1 MVGRN
6 SGVRRTWEY
15 IGHHVIHYSDLFLLC
30 EQDRNDP
37 ECEPPFIAN
46 LLPHELYGMISF
58 ILKRMREIDTEAME
72 LQRQAKVQRGLIP
85 LQYRGRERQYFR
97 MKIPKTSHHRSSELY
112 NAEFINDTDDGFDTC
127 QGVFVTLERALG
139 FLFNEIG
146 FRVEKPP
153 EKFVE
158 RILKLYPEY
167 EPLIQRNIE
176 VARLFQSQA
185 TCPASTASSS
195 VQVLN
200 IQLSDEERMVLHH
213 ELCRFFSTEDHAPL
227 MQLLLGGKSERK
239 LLFKANQNRLV
250 EVFRRLHYHRRIFST
265 QTHLRNWLCGSFTYQ
280 SKSGESQLNINTVWD
295 ILTKAKGEPSS
306 RSRICRFDWLP
317 YKTQAVRSRHS

>member
-72 LQRQAKVQRGLIP
+72 LQRQAKVQQGLIP
-85 LQYRGRERQYFR
+85 LQYRGRELQYFR
-97 MKIPKTSHHRSSELY
+97 MRLPKTSHHRSTELY
-112 NAEFINDTDDGFDTC
+112 NAEFINDTDDGYDTC

-139 FLFNEIG
+139 FLFREIG
-146 FRVEKPP
+146 FRFGLPP
-153 EKFVE
+153 AKFVE

-176 VARLFQSQA
+176 AGRLSRSQE
-185 TCPASTASSS
+185 TSLTSEASSS
-195 VQVLN
+195 GPVLN
-200 IQLSDEERMVLHH
+200 LHLSDEERSALFQ
-213 ELCRFFSTEDHAPL
+213 ELGRFFSREDHEPL
-227 MQLLLGGKSERK
+227 MQLLRGGTAERK
-239 LLFKANQNRLV
+239 LFFKANQNRLV
-250 EVFRRLHYHRRIFST
+250 EVFRRLHYHRRLFST
-265 QTHLRNWLCGSFTYQ
+265 QTHLRNWICHSFTYQ
-280 SKSGESQLNINTVWD
+280 SKSGVAPMNANTVWD

-317 YKTQAVRSRHS
+317 YKTQTVRSRHS

>member
-72 LQRQAKVQRGLIP
+72 LQRQAKVQRGFIP
-85 LQYRGRERQYFR
+85 LQYRGRELQYFR
-97 MKIPKTSHHRSSELY
+97 MRMPKTRHHRSSELY
-112 NAEFINDTDDGFDTC
+112 NAEFINDNDDGFDTC
-127 QGVFVTLERALG
+127 QGVFVTLERALV
-139 FLFNEIG
+139 FLFEEIG
-146 FRVEKPP
+146 FRIGSPP

-176 VARLFQSQA
+176 AARLFQSQA
-185 TCPASTASSS
+185 TCPASAASSS

-200 IQLSDEERMVLHH
+200 LHLSDEERSALFQ
-213 ELCRFFSTEDHAPL
+213 ELGRFFSTEDHEPL
-227 MQLLLGGKSERK
+227 MQLLLGGISERK
-239 LLFKANQNRLV
+239 LFFKANQNRLV
-250 EVFRRLHYHRRIFST
+250 EVFRRLKYNGFLLETST
-265 QTHLRNWLCGSFTYQ
+265 EIRDWLCNHF
-280 SKSGESQLNINTVWD
+280 L
-295 ILTKAKGEPSS
+295 
-306 RSRICRFDWLP
+306 
-317 YKTQAVRSRHS
+317 

>member
-1 MVGRN
+1 MVGQN

-46 LLPHELYGMISF
+46 LLPYELYGMISF

-72 LQRQAKVQRGLIP
+72 LYRQTQVQRSFIP
-85 LQYRGRERQYFR
+85 LQYRGRELQYFR
-97 MKIPKTSHHRSSELY
+97 MRMPKTSHHRSTELY

-139 FLFNEIG
+139 FLFSEIG
-146 FRVEKPP
+146 FRFGSPP
-153 EKFVE
+153 EKFLK

-167 EPLIQRNIE
+167 EPVIQRNIE
-176 VARLFQSQA
+176 AARLSRSQEPCL
-185 TCPASTASSS
+185 TLTALPTAR
-195 VQVLN
+195 VLN
-200 IQLSDEERMVLHH
+200 IQLNDKERIALHH
-213 ELCRFFSTEDHAPL
+213 ELCRFFTTEDHEPL
-227 MQLLLGGKSERK
+227 MQLLLGGISERK
-239 LLFKANQNRLV
+239 LFFKANQNRLV

-265 QTHLRNWLCGSFTYQ
+265 QTHLRNWICHSFTYQ
-280 SKSGESQLNINTVWD
+280 SKSDVTPMNANTVWD

-317 YKTQAVRSRHS
+317 YKTQALRSRHS

>member
-1 MVGRN
+1 MVGQN

-58 ILKRMREIDTEAME
+58 ILKRMREIDTEATE
-72 LQRQAKVQRGLIP
+72 LHRQTKAQRGFVP
-85 LQYRGRERQYFR
+85 LQYRGRELQYFR
-97 MKIPKTSHHRSSELY
+97 MRMPKTSHHRSSELY
-112 NAEFINDTDDGFDTC
+112 NAEFINDTDDGYDTC

-139 FLFNEIG
+139 FLFDEIV
-146 FRVEKPP
+146 FRVGEPP
-153 EKFVE
+153 GKFLE

-176 VARLFQSQA
+176 AVRLCRSQA
-185 TCPASTASSS
+185 TSPASAASSS

-200 IQLSDEERMVLHH
+200 IQLSDEERMVLHL
-213 ELCRFFSTEDHAPL
+213 ELCRFFSTEDHEPL
-227 MQLLLGGKSERK
+227 MQLLLGGTYKRK
-239 LLFKANQNRLV
+239 LFFKGNQNRLA
-250 EVFRRLHYHRRIFST
+250 EVFRRLHYHQRIHAT

-280 SKSGESQLNINTVWD
+280 SKSGESQLSLNTVWD

-306 RSRICRFDWLP
+306 RSRICRFDWLS
-317 YKTQAVRSRHS
+317 YKTQTVRSRHS

>member
-72 LQRQAKVQRGLIP
+72 LQRQAKVQQGLIP
-85 LQYRGRERQYFR
+85 LQYRGRELQYFR
-97 MKIPKTSHHRSSELY
+97 MRLPKTSHHRSTELY
-112 NAEFINDTDDGFDTC
+112 NAEFINDTDDGYDTC

-139 FLFNEIG
+139 FLFREIG
-146 FRVEKPP
+146 FRFGLPP
-153 EKFVE
+153 AKFVE

-176 VARLFQSQA
+176 AGRLSRSQE
-185 TCPASTASSS
+185 TSLTSEASSS
-195 VQVLN
+195 GPVLN
-200 IQLSDEERMVLHH
+200 LHLSDEERSALFQ
-213 ELCRFFSTEDHAPL
+213 ELGRFFSTEDHEPL
-227 MQLLLGGKSERK
+227 MQLLLGGTCKRK
-239 LLFKANQNRLV
+239 LFFKGNQNRLA
-250 EVFRRLHYHRRIFST
+250 EVFRRLHYHQRIQAT

-280 SKSGESQLNINTVWD
+280 SKSGESQLNLNTVWD

-317 YKTQAVRSRHS
+317 YKTQTVRSRHS